1 MMKTSIGILYSLVAL
16 ALLGG
21 VGIAAADEAAVPGS
35 QAVTADSIA
44 PYTGPIGPDNSL
56 YGLKIAFEN
65 LDESFT
71 FNQSEKLAKQIN
83 HTGTRLAELKKEL
96 AENRTDAAAIA
107 LDEYWHKINQ
117 TEETLEPLPPGTN
130 QTRPEV
136 TGTGLQ
142 NAEDQIAKHQQ
153 VLEDLMQSHPGNTG
167 LARAY
172 NNSVKLEEKFAEKI
186 AEKSGKR
193 QLQQDAGSAT
203 DFPRG
208 MNQTVNLSGTGR
220 DGLPGNGNN
229 QREMNQTMNRSSIGP
244 DGFSGMNQSMNKG
257 GSGQD
262 GLSGNQS
269 MNRSGSGPG
278 GQAANQSAQGQ
289 HQQSGSGAPANNG
302 QNTDVNNG
310 NSQNQNNA
318 NTGNTNTGNRNN
330 NANTNTGTG
339 NNKGNTGAT
348 NGGNTNANMRG
359 NGR

>member
-1 MMKTSIGILYSLVAL
+1 MMKTSIGILFSLVAL

-21 VGIAAADEAAVPGS
+21 VGIAAADEAAAPGS

-44 PYTGPIGPDNSL
+44 PYNGPIGPGNSL

-71 FNQSEKLAKQIN
+71 FNQSEKLEKQIN

-96 AENRTDAAAIA
+96 AENRTDGAAIA

-117 TEETLEPLPPGTN
+117 TEESLEQLPLDGN

-136 TGTGLQ
+136 TDTGLQ
-142 NAEDQIAKHQQ
+142 NAENQIARHQQ
-153 VLEDLMQSHPGNTG
+153 VLEDLMQSHPGNAG

-172 NNSVKLEEKFAEKI
+172 NNSVTLEEKFADKI
-186 AEKSGKR
+186 AEKGEKR
-193 QLQQDAGSAT
+193 RQQQDAGSAN
-203 DFPRG
+203 D
-208 MNQTVNLSGTGR
+208 
-220 DGLPGNGNN
+220 LPGG
-229 QREMNQTMNRSSIGP
+229 MNQTMNRSGVSP
-244 DGFSGMNQSMNKG
+244 DGLPDMNQSMNKG
-257 GSGQD
+257 GSGHD
-262 GLSGNQS
+262 GLSGMNQTVNKGGS
-269 MNRSGSGPG
+269 GQDGLPGMNQTMNRSGGPD
-278 GQAANQSAQGQ
+278 GQAANQTAQGK

-302 QNTDVNNG
+302 QNTNVNNG

-339 NNKGNTGAT
+339 NNKENTGAA